1 MTFKLKDILHKS
13 LSDSV
18 FNDLFSGRSN
28 YYYFIGKVVPYT
40 GGTVPTPDE
49 TRIVEQDTRNRI
61 INLKKITAGDVSLAI
76 PRKNWSTGT
85 IYDQFDLNYSS
96 TNPASSGAETLKL
109 SNFYVIS
116 SSFQVYKCISN
127 NGGEASTVEPS
138 GNLLDVFTTSDGYQ
152 WKFMYTIPLSLRSR
166 FLTDDFMPVTKSV
179 LESFYSDGQ
188 INLVTVDSKGSGYT
202 TDPVVNLVA
211 NVHFITANDGT
222 ASVPGANTPN
232 IKPIINETTGAIEDV
247 IVLFAGSNIAGG
259 NVLINDSESTGSNLF
274 PNVTFSIGSN
284 AAVSQTLISNSANFI
299 PVISGGELKDVIIL
313 DPGKNYTSNGN
324 TIISVS
330 GDGTGAVIKPLINDA
345 GELENA
351 IISEKG
357 QGYTNAVLNVIGSGT
372 GASLSVS
379 FSTGDL
385 STSQS
390 IVELSAIDGAIHNYT
405 IVSGGTQYNVIPTI
419 SITGDGTGA
428 TATATGDFGSGNSIT
443 GITVTNAGSGYT
455 FANVV
460 VTAAAG
466 SPGTDADIQPIFSPP
481 NGHGFDAP
489 TELFAD
495 SLMFFSTLSDEKI
508 HNIPIN
514 NDFRQFGIIKDI
526 EQSGSKKLFGNVT
539 GTPSFLATFDNIDD
553 SSPTAGGTN
562 PISNDVVLELKSDN
576 TRKFVVIETKN
587 STTQMLLTSL
597 NNHTLAISD
606 ILVSPTGNEFTV
618 SSINSSPDINKFS
631 GEMLFI
637 DNRTAVTFS
646 DEQLVTFRTILRL

>member
-18 FNDLFSGRSN
+18 FNDLFTGRSN

-188 INLVTVDSKGSGYT
+188 INSVTVDSKGSGYT